1 MMQRGTNT
9 VWDRMLGA
17 AMLNPAAYE
26 SVERD
31 TDATLTAFLIVLA
44 AAVATGIGAFTAD
57 GISGLYRSIIADLIS
72 WVLYA
77 TFAYFIGTRIFRTSE
92 TRATVGELLRTLG
105 FAQVPSFFLIFS
117 GILFL
122 GGIISIIVFF
132 WILATTVV
140 ALRQALELTTGRAI
154 ATAVVSW
161 LLYVIPF
168 LIIVALLP

>member
-9 VWDRMLGA
+9 VWDRMVGA
-17 AMLNPAAYE
+17 ALLDPAAYE
-26 SVERD
+26 AVERD
-31 TDATLTAFLIVLA
+31 TDSTVTALLIVVA
-44 AAVATGIGAFTAD
+44 AAVATGIGAFTAT
-57 GISGLYRSIIADLIS
+57 GISGLYRSIIADLVS

-77 TFAYFIGTRIFRTSE
+77 TFAYFIGTRFFKTDE

-105 FAQVPSFFLIFS
+105 FAQVPSFFLILS
-117 GILFL
+117 GILFV
-122 GGIISIIVFF
+122 GGFISIIVFF

-154 ATAVVSW
+154 GTAIVSW

-168 LIIVALLP
+168 LIIVALIP